1 MTHLRHSLRNLA
13 LAAFAAVCFEL
24 TSPAFGADRG
34 VDLRL
39 NPTAHGVITLGDI
52 FEGLSTSSARVEVIR
67 APLPG
72 LQAVLEADEIQAL
85 ARRNGIIWANTTG
98 LHHIIV
104 TSLPGQAAAAARRM
118 AISPSHTAGRNMS
131 TLVYSRNMSAGE
143 IVQAADL
150 EWSDQATIG
159 DSLGEP
165 DLAIGKAA
173 RRPLRA
179 GSPVQLY
186 DLLNPKVIHRD
197 QMVDVAYETEGITLT
212 LEGKAMADAAVGDP
226 VDIINLSSKKV
237 ISAVASGLGK
247 AVIGPRAEQL
257 RASTFDPRL
266 RTAALN

>member
-1 MTHLRHSLRNLA
+1 MTRLSHSLRSLA
-13 LAAFAAVCFEL
+13 WAIVAAVCFEL
-24 TSPAFGADRG
+24 TSPALGADRG
-34 VDLRL
+34 VDLRV

-52 FEGLSTSSARVEVIR
+52 FDGLSASSARVEVIR
-67 APLPG
+67 APKPG

-85 ARRNGIIWANTTG
+85 ARRNGVVWANTTG

-104 TSLPGQAAAAARRM
+104 TSLPGQASAAGHRM
-118 AISPSHTAGRNMS
+118 TISSTRPAGRNAS
-131 TLVYSRNMSAGE
+131 ALVYSRNMSAGE

-150 EWSDQATIG
+150 EWSDQAVIG
-159 DSLGEP
+159 DSIGQP

-197 QMVDVAYETEGITLT
+197 EMVDVAYETEGITLT

-237 ISAVASGLGK
+237 ISAVASGPGK

-257 RASTFDPRL
+257 RASAFNPRL